1 MKDED
6 CQTRRF
12 ETGLDA
18 GLVMLKNVTSI
29 EDAIASWSQCA
40 VQFELSK
47 SLIVHFRIVF
57 STDLGICEDVLIV
70 LTANHRNKVGKG
82 KQF

>member
-12 ETGLDA
+12 ETGLDAAA

-29 EDAIASWSQCA
+29 EDAIASLSQCA

-57 STDLGICEDVLIV
+57 STDLGHCEDVLIV
-70 LTANHRNKVGKG
+70 LTANH
-82 KQF
+82 